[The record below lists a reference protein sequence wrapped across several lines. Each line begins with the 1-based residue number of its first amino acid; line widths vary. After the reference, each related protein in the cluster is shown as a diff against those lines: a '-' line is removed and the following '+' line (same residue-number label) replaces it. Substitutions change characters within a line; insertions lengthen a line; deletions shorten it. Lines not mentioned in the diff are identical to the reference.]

1 MRGMTDGIS
10 TFEIINVL
18 MIVMAFLNI
27 ALKYGYDSIVWE
39 KVSAGV
45 QANAVTEGGIDSRDD
60 NFIEFS
66 GNYLLYEA
74 LTILDSLLVFM
85 IALSILKYTFF
96 WIPSLNILA
105 ETFRTYFNATI
116 KRIFTFVLMISLI
129 FSLYCHIFYSYSS
142 YGFYSIS

>member
-1 MRGMTDGIS
+1 MTDGIS
-10 TFEIINVL
+10 SFEIINVL
-18 MIVMAFLNI
+18 MIIMAFIDI
-27 ALKYGYDSIVWE
+27 AVKYGYDNFVWG

-45 QANAVTEGGIDSRDD
+45 QANAIIKGDNDSRND

-66 GNYLLYEA
+66 EYFLLYET
-74 LTILDSLLVFM
+74 LTILDSFLVFM
-85 IALSILKYTFF
+85 IALSVLKYTFF

-105 ETFRTYFNATI
+105 ETFRTYFNTTI

-142 YGFYSIS
+142 YGFYSLS